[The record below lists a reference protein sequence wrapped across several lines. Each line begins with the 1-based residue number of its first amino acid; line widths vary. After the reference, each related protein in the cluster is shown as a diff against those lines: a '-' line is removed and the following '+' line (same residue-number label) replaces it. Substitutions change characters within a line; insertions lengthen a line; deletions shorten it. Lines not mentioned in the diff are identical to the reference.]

1 MEKKILIG
9 LSGKPK
15 AGKTTAAEILRE
27 MGVVNHYEMSDP
39 IIKEINV
46 MLGAIGLGYDSD
58 QKAVYR
64 PLLQWLANLR
74 RSQSERYWI
83 DPMLRTIITPAVIGG
98 VRHSAEVMAIQEA
111 GGVVWRIVRNEA
123 DNRDPNP
130 AETQLDTRTD
140 LFDAIV
146 ENNASVDELAM
157 RMRALLDQL
166 KDSN

>member
-74 RSQSERYWI
+74 RSQSERY
-83 DPMLRTIITPAVIGG
+83 
-98 VRHSAEVMAIQEA
+98 
-111 GGVVWRIVRNEA
+111 
-123 DNRDPNP
+123 
-130 AETQLDTRTD
+130 
-140 LFDAIV
+140 
-146 ENNASVDELAM
+146 
-157 RMRALLDQL
+157 
-166 KDSN
+166 